1 MFNLCF
7 DSTSKL
13 HGTSTASKFSLE
25 EFAGAENI
33 IKWKQEPLLPQ
44 GVSSEVISIHIETTF
59 KKPCGKLVDIS
70 SDLKDESTSSYPCR
84 IDVLIS
90 TLICLSELMIH

>member
-13 HGTSTASKFSLE
+13 HGTSTASKFTLE

-33 IKWKQEPLLPQ
+33 IKWKQEPVLRQ
-44 GVSSEVISIHIETTF
+44 VSSEVILIHIETTF
-59 KKPCGKLVDIS
+59 KKPCGKFVDIS

-84 IDVLIS
+84 IDVIIS